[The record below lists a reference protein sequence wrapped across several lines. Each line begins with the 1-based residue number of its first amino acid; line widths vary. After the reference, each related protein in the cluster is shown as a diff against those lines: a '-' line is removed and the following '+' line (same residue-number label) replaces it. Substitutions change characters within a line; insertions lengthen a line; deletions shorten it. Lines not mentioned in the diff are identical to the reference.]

1 MTGGLI
7 AGNRPEQRL
16 ARLRSFWELAAEEDM
31 IFLPFTQTAGRTG
44 KKRSVLTTLF
54 AGRPGL
60 FRPSAPGIW
69 SVLPFGFTDESVLNT
84 DPQRETLTRLIDF
97 DLLGGGMVPLIVTAV
112 DIETG
117 EEVAF
122 DSRRGSLTLDHIMAS
137 TAFPVVFPP
146 VTIGD
151 RTFFDPG
158 IVSNLPLLT
167 LFSKEPQEEVLCICL
182 DLSPQRGQVPT
193 SLDETVRRRP
203 TCCSEARADALRELT
218 TLHRARDGPPITVI
232 HVAYGIQS
240 EEVGLKTFDFSRQS
254 HDMRWEAGRQAAL
267 RLLDAIEN
275 PPVRRQS

>member
-1 MTGGLI
+1 MGAVTGGLI

-193 SLDETVRRRP
+193 SLDETVRRATDVLFGSQSRRV
-203 TCCSEARADALRELT
+203 ERADNIAP
-218 TLHRARDGPPITVI
+218 RARRAPNHGHTRRVWYSI
-232 HVAYGIQS
+232 GR
-240 EEVGLKTFDFSRQS
+240 SRT
-254 HDMRWEAGRQAAL
+254 ENL
-267 RLLDAIEN
+267 RLF
-275 PPVRRQS
+275 PPVSRHAVGSGTPGCAPPPRRD